1 MKMPWSKKIQE
12 INLEP
17 STGDDATAN
26 NVVERKLGLG
36 KIGT

>member
-1 MKMPWSKKIQE
+1 MRLPWSKPVEE

-17 STGDDATAN
+17 STGDDAMAN

-36 KIGT
+36 RIGT